1 MPIPKPTPM
10 PIPKPTPMPTP
21 VPVSVPVALSGIA
34 LAPLSTPAGDINVAD
49 YVKRFTTVLRTEANK
64 HGALHP
70 IIDPTDRC
78 AATDFACIADVGR
91 RAGATLVVYGTLIH
105 SSEGD
110 RTEIHLDAVDV
121 ASLAHRSW
129 DDAPLDS
136 DAFFASAAETAVATL
151 TSSQP

>member
-1 MPIPKPTPM
+1 MEVRWCLLVLAACQQSSSNPSPSRTPSPSPSPSPTPM

-70 IIDPTDRC
+70 IIDPPDRC
-78 AATDFACIADVGR
+78 AATDFACLA
-91 RAGATLVVYGTLIH
+91 
-105 SSEGD
+105 
-110 RTEIHLDAVDV
+110 AVDV